1 MACQI
6 MCELFDL
13 QNTEY
18 NLHSKTDFSLR
29 AVYTTMIYGH

>member
-13 QNTEY
+13 QNTGY
-18 NLHSKTDFSLR
+18 NLCSKTDFSLQ